1 MKEVIAIIGGG
12 PAGMEAALSLA
23 GRGYKVYLVE
33 KTEALGGHLARWDRL
48 FPSRS
53 RHRIFLTR

>member
-1 MKEVIAIIGGG
+1 MKETIAIIGGG

-33 KTEALGGHLARWDRL
+33 KTDALGGHLARWDRL
-48 FPSRS
+48 FPQQ
-53 RHRIFLTR
+53 